1 MNQLELL
8 SAMAKAGFTF
18 GKDDEGTYL
27 VHEGVYEAIEK
38 FTSTM
43 WGQRIP
49 YKLNAGTN
57 GMPYVSFSMPGYEE
71 GYRVYLEDDE
81 LDVDRLIAAAFHMY
95 SWI

>member
-18 GKDDEGTYL
+18 GKDSEGTYL
-27 VHEGVYEAIEK
+27 VHEDIYEAINK
-38 FTSTM
+38 FTSTL
-43 WGQRIP
+43 WGDRIP
-49 YKLNAGTN
+49 YKMIMNKGLPRVEFN
-57 GMPYVSFSMPGYEE
+57 MPGYES
-71 GYRVYLEDDE
+71 GYEVYLEDDE